1 MSQKSL
7 MQRRSFLF
15 SAGVAATTTTV
26 LPKSVLPKLT
36 LPKSTKLTM
45 AQSTY
50 RWRMLSRWD
59 AQFPN
64 QFVAAQR
71 LANRIAVLSG
81 GRLTIEVLPPPANEP
96 AENTLKAVQD
106 GSIELCRSLAYH
118 WRSQSS
124 AFDFFFVAPFG
135 FTQDEMNTW
144 LRYFGGQELWD
155 EAYAPLG
162 VKSFPAGAL
171 GAQSFGWFRQE
182 ITNLSDLKNLR
193 FRTTGLGVDIMKK
206 LGVSAVNLPPNQIIA
221 AMRTGEID
229 AFELVGPQVDLQF
242 GAHQVAPF
250 YYFPSYNQ
258 PSGMVE
264 LVINKAKYDALP
276 EDLQQVIAIA
286 TQAEHD
292 QGLAEANAGNAKALK
307 ILTTDHNVQVRQL
320 PQAILMALGNVS
332 SEVLAGIRASG
343 DSISKRTID
352 SFQNARQLLMAWSN
366 LTEQSFLTAR
376 ALDSDD

>member
-1 MSQKSL
+1 MSQKRL
-7 MQRRSFLF
+7 MPRRSFLL
-15 SAGVAATTTTV
+15 SAGVTATATTV
-26 LPKSVLPKLT
+26 LPKLAT
-36 LPKSTKLTM
+36 

-50 RWRMLSRWD
+50 RWRMMSRWD

-81 GRLTIEVLPPPANEP
+81 GRLTIEVLLPPTNEP
-96 AENTLKAVQD
+96 TENTLKAVQN

-118 WRSQSS
+118 WRSQSK

-155 EAYAPLG
+155 EAYAPFG
-162 VKSFPAGAL
+162 VKAFPAGAL

-182 ITNLSDLKNLR
+182 IKSLNDLRDLR
-193 FRTTGLGVDIMKK
+193 FRTTGLGVDIMAK
-206 LGVSAVNLPPNQIIA
+206 LGVKAVNLPPNQIIP
-221 AMRTGEID
+221 AMRANEIN
-229 AFELVGPQVDLQF
+229 AFELVGPQVDLHF
-242 GAHQVAPF
+242 GAYQVASF

-258 PSGMVE
+258 PSGMIE

-276 EDLQQVIAIA
+276 DDLKQVLAIA

-307 ILTTDHNVQVRQL
+307 TLTTGHGVQIRQL
-320 PQAILMALGNVS
+320 PQDVLMALGNAS
-332 SEVLAGIRASG
+332 GEVIANVRASG
-343 DSISKRTID
+343 DDITKRTID
-352 SFQNARQLLMAWSN
+352 SFQNARQILTAWN
-366 LTEQSFLTAR
+366 GITEQSFLTSR
-376 ALDSDD
+376 ALSFDY